1 MDVAYNP
8 HLIRIAK
15 TIRQIENIRVSEVHD
30 KTTVSPFD
38 DPYASKFVG
47 KDICLI
53 YLLPVPVFHTRVLAD
68 GGRIDFYRS
77 DGDAAV
83 IVRCLVNKGL

>member
-15 TIRQIENIRVSEVHD
+15 TIRQIENIHVSEVHD

-38 DPYASKFVG
+38 ASHASKFVG

-53 YLLPVPVFHTRVLAD
+53 YLLSVLVF
-68 GGRIDFYRS
+68 
-77 DGDAAV
+77 
-83 IVRCLVNKGL
+83 

>member
-1 MDVAYNP
+1 MDVTYNP

-15 TIRQIENIRVSEVHD
+15 TARQIENIRISEVHD

-38 DPYASKFVG
+38 DPHASKFVG

-53 YLLPVPVFHTRVLAD
+53 YILSVLVFSPRVLAD
-68 GGRIDFYRS
+68 GVQIDFFIY
-77 DGDAAV
+77 
-83 IVRCLVNKGL
+83 IVGIVKFVG